1 MKKITLLMLSLAF
14 TTMAAFAQIV
24 KGDTNDDRIIDVD
37 DINKLVNVIL
47 GQETKK
53 YLDVIEVDNSLIAG
67 KWYES
72 RTLCYNFNED
82 GTTDYPGA
90 VTYKAIPDSYCILL
104 YNSEG
109 RLSNVFR
116 VVGGSYDLIEL
127 NPIGTTDT
135 IVWTRTMPG
144 IKVTDIML
152 NETHID
158 MVPGETFRLLAL
170 ARPANATNTKVAWT
184 VDNPDVALV
193 DDEGYVHA
201 VAPGTAVVTCK
212 AMDGSGV
219 KVECTVTVMNDH
231 ECVDLGL
238 PSKTF
243 WATCNVGAEKP
254 EEFGKYYAWGETEGY
269 TESDGHHFN
278 RENYK
283 WFQGVKPYSS
293 SGEKCLNKYTTN
305 EYYADNKTALD
316 AEDDAATVNWG
327 EGWLMPTDEQ
337 LRELFNK
344 DYTTIET
351 VTINGV
357 RGTKIT
363 SKTNGK
369 SIFLP
374 IAGYLNSDGNNGGGD
389 FYGRYWSRELY
400 NDDYELQAITVTIS
414 QVGFYHGYDDRCRG
428 CSVRAVR
435 LNKGLT
441 LR

>member
-90 VTYKAIPDSYCILL
+90 VAYRAIPDSYCILL

-193 DDEGYVHA
+193 DGEGYVHA

-269 TESDGHHFN
+269 AADESHYFGWST
-278 RENYK
+278 YK
-283 WFQGVKPYSS
+283 FQGVNPYS
-293 SGEKCLNKYTTN
+293 GDKIFTKYTSN
-305 EYYADNKTALD
+305 GFYADNKTVLD

-327 EGWLMPTDEQ
+327 EGWLMPSAEQ
-337 LRELFNK
+337 LRELFNTE
-344 DYTTIET
+344 YTTIET
-351 VTINGV
+351 VTINDV

-363 SKTNGK
+363 SKTNGN

-374 IAGYLNSDGNNGGGD
+374 IANFRIGESFGGGD
-389 FYGRYWSRELY
+389 MYGRYWSRELY
-400 NDDYELQAITVTIS
+400 NDGYCGSAVTVTI
-414 QVGFYHGYDDRCRG
+414 QPGEFHHGYDERG
-428 CSVRAVR
+428 RGIPVRAVR